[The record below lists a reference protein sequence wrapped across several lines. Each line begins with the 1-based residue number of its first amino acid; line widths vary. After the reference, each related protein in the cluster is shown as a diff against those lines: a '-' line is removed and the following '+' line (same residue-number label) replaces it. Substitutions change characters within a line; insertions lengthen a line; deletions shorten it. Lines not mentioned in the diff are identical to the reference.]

1 MKKVGS
7 VMGGISCGNVFI
19 LGCIIFSFKD
29 EHAGVN
35 YPPMHSR
42 APYTGSMEGTRTVRY
57 MFNNEVKVG
66 KSLNYKEWH
75 KNMLSLTLSI

>member
-1 MKKVGS
+1 
-7 VMGGISCGNVFI
+7 MGGISCGNVFI

-35 YPPMHSR
+35 YPPMHPRCRSTT
-42 APYTGSMEGTRTVRY
+42 APYTGALEGTRTVRY
-57 MFNNEVKVG
+57 MFNNEVKVD